1 LIRMDTGQYGDCLRC
16 GGAIALPRLR
26 ILPHTRYCARCPV
39 GAVGAV

>member
-1 LIRMDTGQYGDCLRC
+1 M
-16 GGAIALPRLR
+16 ALPRLR